1 MNKTELKQVAKAL
14 TLPEGWKVIEVI
26 NKGSKNETD
35 FPTEVIRVG
44 CDTKLFSDLEDLK
57 AKAGKIVKQLDK
69 LTAKTTA
76 GTWSFTN
83 LGEVKS
89 DPDVYH
95 VDFHVQF
102 AYVVRHIGK
111 VNGMRPVQLGKKIR
125 EDKYLT
131 KAQVKRELN
140 RLFEARKPEA
150 IVNLVRKFINGGKV
164 SQLDLE
170 EIRFMSEAE

>member
-14 TLPEGWKVIEVI
+14 DLPKGWKVIEVI
-26 NKGSKNETD
+26 NKSGKNEVD
-35 FPTEVIRVG
+35 FPTEFIRVG
-44 CDTKLFSDLEDLK
+44 FDAKLYSGLDDVK
-57 AKAGKIVKQLDK
+57 AKARKVVKQLDK

-76 GTWSFTN
+76 GTWSFSD

-89 DPDVYH
+89 DPGVYH

-125 EDKYLT
+125 EDKFLT
-131 KAQVKRELN
+131 KSQVKQEMN